1 MATHA
6 KDLHP
11 ARFDETAPGVVI
23 VVDKGPFP
31 TQQTVFVGGLEIVM
45 PLDSP
50 ATVTADPDGTTTV
63 TLTILPSS
71 LEVITTEQLK
81 ERLIN

>member
-11 ARFDETAPGVVI
+11 ASFDETDPGVVI
-23 VVDKGPFP
+23 VVDEGPFP
-31 TQQTVFVGGLEIVM
+31 VQRTVFVGGREIAIPSDFPV
-45 PLDSP
+45 
-50 ATVTADPDGTTTV
+50 AVTADPRGLTTV
-63 TLTILPSS
+63 TLTIVPSA